1 MCLYTVYKGVRVYNK
16 LIKKMFYL
24 SVNQLEI
31 YLALQLFF
39 KI

>member
-1 MCLYTVYKGVRVYNK
+1 MVLYTLYICVCVYNK